1 MEVVPVIDPEIYTK
15 TSSTLDEFF
24 FGAVR
29 TENNDGYVKDKK
41 ILRIHVYDA
50 RSNANIKGELLNRI
64 LNSEVAEAFAGKI
77 PPEIKDENIIK
88 IIKNPD
94 KDLSSFV
101 SKISTRELKYFVKR
115 NYPNVTWGAN
125 SSVVKSMSVSSNT
138 NDKVSKLIMIR
149 RKAQERS
156 GGASKNALSAEEEI
170 SINPSTVGLEL
181 FGCPFIDRGS
191 QIFVDTGTG
200 TDLDNVYTV
209 NSITH
214 RVKSGDFT
222 TSLSLVLTAQG
233 AITSTRRKLA
243 NKLKK
248 IEVESN
254 ETVNTAKVRNKEKN
268 GMSFTEF
275 DGPTSTSSPL

>member
-1 MEVVPVIDPEIYTK
+1 
-15 TSSTLDEFF
+15 
-24 FGAVR
+24 
-29 TENNDGYVKDKK
+29 
-41 ILRIHVYDA
+41 
-50 RSNANIKGELLNRI
+50 
-64 LNSEVAEAFAGKI
+64 
-77 PPEIKDENIIK
+77 
-88 IIKNPD
+88 
-94 KDLSSFV
+94 
-101 SKISTRELKYFVKR
+101 
-115 NYPNVTWGAN
+115 
-125 SSVVKSMSVSSNT
+125 MSVSSNT